1 MQEVKYYGSFSGYH
15 HIIKLIN
22 MIDIEREKRKI
33 IIYERFIS
41 IINLH

>member
-22 MIDIEREKRKI
+22 MIDIERVKKI
-33 IIYERFIS
+33 IIYERLIS